1 MIHTDVVIE
10 QAHQRTRFRYFE
22 LIVLMGILQAFA
34 PLSIDMYL
42 PSMPLLEKVF
52 NATTAQVQVTLVTFL
67 LGFAL
72 GQSIYGPLTD
82 RFGRKPPLYVSLALF
97 VVSSVACALSTSVN
111 ALSVFR
117 LLQAIGACGGAVV
130 SRAMVRD
137 LFPPVELRKIFS
149 MLVLVLGVSPLV
161 APFIGGYLLVW
172 FGWKSIFY
180 TQASLG
186 AVTLLAMH
194 FRLAE
199 SLARENARPLHMAH
213 VISSYTHL
221 LRDRTFLG
229 ASLVCGFS
237 SAGMFAYIA
246 SAPFVFINL
255 YKLPPQRFGWLF
267 GFIAAGLIAA
277 SQVNGRMSHNI
288 PLWRVLR
295 VANLVQLGSGFA
307 VLLTAATG
315 FGGLAGI
322 FAPVFVYMCAPGF
335 VFPNGNAIAMM
346 RHGNM
351 AGTASA
357 LLGTNQFV
365 IAAATTIVLGL
376 IDNSSAMPMAIVIA
390 GCGVAATAL
399 NYWTLGSKLERG
411 SAGAGWDSE
420 LRPRDAADSR
430 ISYSFLWNDVNPS
443 SKWIRDAGNERWS
456 AILVVARIANMLH
469 IARDGDSAPEV
480 CSVISFEDVF
490 GTVPQSP
497 VAEDEAESAESEVIG
512 MLLAD
517 SIDDKS
523 GADLV
528 VRSFPQ
534 LAAEVRAEFAGVVD
548 LRVGIRFRRAVVP
561 SEPAEDSQSGG

>member
-1 MIHTDVVIE
+1 
-10 QAHQRTRFRYFE
+10 
-22 LIVLMGILQAFA
+22 
-34 PLSIDMYL
+34 MYL

-72 GQSIYGPLTD
+72 GQSGYGPLTD
-82 RFGRKPPLYVSLALF
+82 RFGRKPPLYFSLALF
-97 VVSSVACALSTSVN
+97 VFSSLACAFSTSVT
-111 ALSVFR
+111 ALAVFR

-137 LFPPVELRKIFS
+137 LFPPVDLRRIFS
-149 MLVLVLGVSPLV
+149 MLVLVLGVSPLIS
-161 APFIGGYLLVW
+161 PFIGGYLLVW
-172 FGWKSIFY
+172 FGWKSIFV

-186 AVTLLAMH
+186 AVTLVAMH

-199 SLARENARPLHMAH
+199 SLAPENVHPLHMDH
-213 VISSYTHL
+213 VIATYLHL

-267 GFIAAGLIAA
+267 GFIAAGMIGA
-277 SQVNGRMSHNI
+277 SQVNGRMSHKI
-288 PLWRVLR
+288 ALWRVLR

-307 VLLTAATG
+307 VLATAATG
-315 FGGLAGI
+315 FGGMIGI
-322 FAPVFVYMCAPGF
+322 FAPVFVYMCATGF
-335 VFPNGNAIAMM
+335 VFPNGNAIAMI

-365 IAAATTIVLGL
+365 IAAATTIVLGA

-399 NYWTLGSKLERG
+399 NYWTLGAKL
-411 SAGAGWDSE
+411 
-420 LRPRDAADSR
+420 
-430 ISYSFLWNDVNPS
+430 DVAPP
-443 SKWIRDAGNERWS
+443 A
-456 AILVVARIANMLH
+456 LVETH
-469 IARDGDSAPEV
+469 S
-480 CSVISFEDVF
+480 
-490 GTVPQSP
+490 
-497 VAEDEAESAESEVIG
+497 
-512 MLLAD
+512 
-517 SIDDKS
+517 
-523 GADLV
+523 
-528 VRSFPQ
+528 
-534 LAAEVRAEFAGVVD
+534 
-548 LRVGIRFRRAVVP
+548 
-561 SEPAEDSQSGG
+561 